1 MGCLACSG
9 CLDNATEQT
18 ATDMQYVAIG
28 VLLLHVLQTVNTY
41 SKSKYSSVIQEAGGW
56 DWFQALL
63 KELR

>member
-1 MGCLACSG
+1 
-9 CLDNATEQT
+9 
-18 ATDMQYVAIG
+18 MQYVAIG